1 MNTLLG
7 LLNTS
12 NKIAIALLLAGL
24 VFLLDKT
31 FGFLPFP
38 IPDALAGWLTVASV
52 LGACVLFAN
61 IVAWLYSVAG
71 QGGKGWKAWTVMSRL
86 DELTNPKNSPSSGS
100 LITLTK
106 LSGAVASMSLSSAS
120 VKRDT

>member
-71 QGGKGWKAWTVMSRL
+71 QGGKGLRRWWKAWTVMSRL
-86 DELTNPKNSPSSGS
+86 DELTDRE
-100 LITLTK
+100 K
-106 LSGAVASMSLSSAS
+106 LALYWIAYHPNKTIS
-120 VKRDT
+120 